1 MNNKNIKYFYK
12 QNLYLWLKT
21 KKKKKKKKVKDCVS
35 MIAFKLKQKL

>member
-21 KKKKKKKKVKDCVS
+21 KKKKKKKKNFVR
-35 MIAFKLKQKL
+35 MIAFK

>member
-21 KKKKKKKKVKDCVS
+21 KKKKKKVKDCVS

>member
-21 KKKKKKKKVKDCVS
+21 KKKKKKEKDCVS
-35 MIAFKLKQKL
+35 MIAFKLKKKL